1 MQHMDGRQLIM
12 WDLSITLI
20 IISSVFMVGRIYI
33 CLSGQASIELVATYN
48 GSGKNMA
55 LVPADQIHTY
65 FTLLPSAQLLYFLGT
80 GFVRLSILAFLPRLN
95 KERLFMTWVYVVGA
109 GILILTFGAFFVL
122 LFECRPVKAL
132 WDKTM
137 PGAHCLAQ
145 SKEATLMYTHSGL
158 SIFFDLVLL
167 AMPMWVL
174 HKKMIFSVRTIKVA
188 LVFAVGIFTII
199 TGIVRLS
206 TIVTINM
213 AVNTYVPSPPSD
225 PLTNN
230 STDLTH
236 DKPHSTYNVTFA
248 AVWTNLEGHTGL
260 WVACFPALQP
270 LVRRLA
276 TRLGLRPS
284 PGSKRS
290 SSNRTNK
297 PPSGSNGHSSTPSS
311 IGLASFLSN
320 WRRRREQQQRAAG
333 ERVSNEYM
341 VPAMSK
347 RSSVAAVGE
356 ERVSAEQGRLGPA
369 VLSAF
374 VSGGG
379 KRDSGAAGDLEENG
393 YPEDEDEQE
402 EERWDNVDFG
412 VGEDDEGEEQDLESG
427 EGLGHGPGPGP
438 RAAMSS
444 GLGGI
449 MRTTVVRQ
457 ESESRTSLYDR
468 ECLRRW
474 QE

>member
-20 IISSVFMVGRIYI
+20 IISSVFMVGRIYVRFFMLRTPGWDDYFAIAAWI

-55 LVPADQIHTY
+55 LVPADQMHTY

-213 AVNTYVPSPPSD
+213 AVNT
-225 PLTNN
+225 
-230 STDLTH
+230 
-236 DKPHSTYNVTFA
+236 TYNVTFA

-270 LVRRLA
+270 LARRLA

-320 WRRRREQQQRAAG
+320 WRRRREQQQQRAAG

-356 ERVSAEQGRLGPA
+356 ERVSEEQGRLGPA
-369 VLSAF
+369 FLSAF